1 MRTIMGL
8 MLVVFLLLPVGC
20 GSDAEAFEL
29 TSGGPMTVKYMAG
42 VSLDG
47 DDKGGT
53 VNALIGPV
61 RVLMDGDTELM
72 ELGVIDLGLGTRFGG
87 VGDSLT
93 THIGLG
99 VCVAD
104 RLVCLSSVHN
114 IQDSDVRMNVT
125 VDMVEMLKKVPMVGD
140 WF

>member
-1 MRTIMGL
+1 MKALLIAIALTFGL
-8 MLVVFLLLPVGC
+8 SGAA
-20 GSDAEAFEL
+20 GAFDL

-72 ELGVIDLGLGTRFGG
+72 ELGVIDVGLGTRFGG
-87 VGDSLT
+87 TGDSLT

-99 VCVAD
+99 VCVAS
-104 RLVCLSSVHN
+104 RLVCVSSVYN
-114 IQDSDVRMNVT
+114 TGDEDVRMNVSM
-125 VDMVEMLKKVPMVGD
+125 DMVEMLKKVPIAGE